1 MQNQD
6 IIPSIKKLL
15 DRIDAVISGLNEE
28 GARLFSEGKYD
39 QARALLNKVE
49 AITGFR
55 GKVLCLK
62 DNWKALRVPALD
74 KTSGK
79 SEAGARPRSEPLK
92 PGLKTGYEEFR
103 YPILEALVR
112 LDGIGRVRDVFRIIE
127 EIMADQLNI
136 YDYQPL
142 PSNPDSVRWKN
153 TVSWERYNMVQ
164 DGLLADNSPR
174 GVWEITDA
182 GRQSLKHAKANPD
195 IQRKLFSEAESSKLK
210 VKRISSQLKN
220 CKRDPP

>member
-1 MQNQD
+1 MQNPD
-6 IIPSIKKLL
+6 IIPTIKKLL
-15 DRIDAVISGLNEE
+15 DEIDAVISGLNEE

-39 QARALLNKVE
+39 QARTLLNKVE
-49 AITGFR
+49 LITGFR

-62 DNWKALRVPALD
+62 DNWKSLGVPPLD

-79 SEAGARPRSEPLK
+79 GEAGARSRSGPLK
-92 PGLKTGYEEFR
+92 PGLKTGCEEFR

-112 LDGIGRVRDVFRIIE
+112 LDGAGRVREVFRIIE

-164 DGLLADNSPR
+164 NGLLADNSPR

-195 IQRKLFSEAESSKLK
+195 IQRKLFSVAESSKLK
-210 VKRISSQLKN
+210 AERRQL
-220 CKRDPP
+220 

>member
-1 MQNQD
+1 MKEQD
-6 IIPSIKKLL
+6 VIPTITNLV
-15 DRIDAVISGLNEE
+15 DEIDAVISALNEE

-49 AITGFR
+49 GITGFR

-62 DNWKALRVPALD
+62 DDWKALRVPALE
-74 KTSGK
+74 KRPGGG
-79 SEAGARPRSEPLK
+79 EGGARSRSGPLK
-92 PGLKTGYEEFR
+92 PGLKTTPEEFR

-112 LDGIGRVRDVFRIIE
+112 LDGAGRVRDVVRIVE

-142 PSNPDSVRWKN
+142 PSDPDSVRWKN
-153 TVSWERYNMVQ
+153 TVHWERYNMVQ
-164 DGLLADNSPR
+164 DGLLADDSPR

-182 GRQSLKHAKANPD
+182 GRQALKHAKNNPD
-195 IQRKLFSEAESSKLK
+195 IQRRLFGGE
-210 VKRISSQLKN
+210 
-220 CKRDPP
+220 D

>member
-1 MQNQD
+1 MEEKD
-6 IIPSIKKLL
+6 VIPTIELLL
-15 DRIDAVISGLNEE
+15 DEIDAVISALNEE

-49 AITGFR
+49 GITGFR

-62 DNWKALRVPALD
+62 DDWKALRVPALVMRAGGGE
-74 KTSGK
+74 SGV
-79 SEAGARPRSEPLK
+79 RTRSVPLK
-92 PGLKTGYEEFR
+92 PGLKTSCEDFR

-112 LDGIGRVRDVFRIIE
+112 LDGAGRVRDVVRIVE

-142 PSNPDSVRWKN
+142 PSDPNSVRWKN
-153 TVSWERYNMVQ
+153 TVHWERYNMVQ
-164 DGLLADNSPR
+164 DGLLADDSPR

-182 GRQSLKHAKANPD
+182 GRQALKHAKNNPD
-195 IQRKLFSEAESSKLK
+195 IQRRLFGG
-210 VKRISSQLKN
+210 
-220 CKRDPP
+220 D

>member
-1 MQNQD
+1 MKEQD
-6 IIPSIKKLL
+6 VIPTITNLL
-15 DRIDAVISGLNEE
+15 DEIDAVISALNEE

-49 AITGFR
+49 GITGFR

-62 DNWKALRVPALD
+62 DDWKALRVPALE
-74 KTSGK
+74 KRSGGG
-79 SEAGARPRSEPLK
+79 EVGARSRSGPLK
-92 PGLKTGYEEFR
+92 SGLKTTPEEFR

-112 LDGIGRVRDVFRIIE
+112 LDGAGRVRDVVRIVE

-142 PSNPDSVRWKN
+142 PSDPDSVRWKN
-153 TVSWERYNMVQ
+153 TVHWERYNMVQ
-164 DGLLADNSPR
+164 DGLLLDNSPR

-182 GRQSLKHAKANPD
+182 GRQALKHAKNNPD
-195 IQRKLFSEAESSKLK
+195 IQRRLFGGE
-210 VKRISSQLKN
+210 
-220 CKRDPP
+220 D

>member
-1 MQNQD
+1 MKNQNLL
-6 IIPSIKKLL
+6 PTIKALL
-15 DRIDAVISGLNEE
+15 DEIDAVISGLNEE

-49 AITGFR
+49 GITGYR

-62 DNWKALRVPALD
+62 DDWKALRVPALE
-74 KTSGK
+74 KPSGK
-79 SEAGARPRSEPLK
+79 GEAGARSRSGPLK
-92 PGLKTGYEEFR
+92 PGLKTSYEDFR

-112 LDGIGRVRDVFRIIE
+112 LDGAGRVREVFRIVG

-142 PSNPDSVRWKN
+142 PSDPDSVRWKN

-164 DGLLADNSPR
+164 DGLLADDSPR

-182 GRQSLKHAKANPD
+182 GREALKHAKDNPD
-195 IQRKLFSEAESSKLK
+195 IQRRLFGGEEE
-210 VKRISSQLKN
+210 
-220 CKRDPP
+220 

>member
-6 IIPSIKKLL
+6 LIPTITNLL
-15 DRIDAVISGLNEE
+15 DEIDTIISALNEE

-49 AITGFR
+49 GITGFR

-62 DNWKALRVPALD
+62 DDWKALRVPALVMRAGGGE
-74 KTSGK
+74 S
-79 SEAGARPRSEPLK
+79 GARTRSVPLK
-92 PGLKTGYEEFR
+92 PGLKTSCEDFR

-112 LDGIGRVRDVFRIIE
+112 LDGAGRVRDVVRIVE

-142 PSNPDSVRWKN
+142 PSDPNSVRWKN
-153 TVSWERYNMVQ
+153 TVHWERYNMVQ
-164 DGLLADNSPR
+164 DGLLADDSPR

-182 GRQSLKHAKANPD
+182 GRVALKHAKDNPD
-195 IQRKLFSEAESSKLK
+195 IQRRLFGG
-210 VKRISSQLKN
+210 
-220 CKRDPP
+220 D

>member
-1 MQNQD
+1 MKEKD
-6 IIPSIKKLL
+6 VIPRIELLL
-15 DRIDAVISGLNEE
+15 DEIDAVISALNEE

-49 AITGFR
+49 GITGFR

-62 DNWKALRVPALD
+62 DDWKSLRVPAVVKGTLKD
-74 KTSGK
+74 KGD
-79 SEAGARPRSEPLK
+79 AGARVRSNPLK
-92 PGLKTGYEEFR
+92 PGLKTPPDAFR
-103 YPILEALVR
+103 YPILEALDR
-112 LDGIGRVRDVFRIIE
+112 LEGAGRVRDVFRIVE

-142 PSNPDSVRWKN
+142 PSDPNSVRWKN

-164 DGLLADNSPR
+164 DGLLAEDSPR

-182 GRQSLKHAKANPD
+182 GRQALKHAKNNPD
-195 IQRKLFSEAESSKLK
+195 MQRKLFWGE
-210 VKRISSQLKN
+210 
-220 CKRDPP
+220 

>member
-6 IIPSIKKLL
+6 VIPTITNLL
-15 DRIDAVISGLNEE
+15 DEIDAVISALNEE

-49 AITGFR
+49 GIIGFR

-62 DNWKALRVPALD
+62 DDWKALRVPAVE
-74 KTSGK
+74 KRSGK
-79 SEAGARPRSEPLK
+79 GEAGAHSRIKPLK
-92 PGLKTGYEEFR
+92 PGLKTSIDEFR

-112 LDGIGRVRDVFRIIE
+112 LDGAGRVREVFRIVE

-142 PSNPDSVRWKN
+142 PSDPNSVRWKN
-153 TVSWERYNMVQ
+153 TVYWERYDMIQ
-164 DGLLADNSPR
+164 EGLLVDDSPR

-182 GRQSLKHAKANPD
+182 GLEALKHAKNNPD
-195 IQRKLFSEAESSKLK
+195 LQRRLFGGE
-210 VKRISSQLKN
+210 
-220 CKRDPP
+220 

>member
-1 MQNQD
+1 MEEQD
-6 IIPSIKKLL
+6 IILTIDMLL
-15 DRIDAVISGLNEE
+15 DEIDAVISALNEE

-49 AITGFR
+49 GITGFR

-62 DNWKALRVPALD
+62 DDWKALRVPALE
-74 KTSGK
+74 KRPGGG
-79 SEAGARPRSEPLK
+79 EGGARSRSGPLK
-92 PGLKTGYEEFR
+92 PGLKTTPEEFR

-112 LDGIGRVRDVFRIIE
+112 LDSAGRVRDVVRIVE

-142 PSNPDSVRWKN
+142 PSDPDSVRWKN
-153 TVSWERYNMVQ
+153 TVHWERYNMVQ
-164 DGLLADNSPR
+164 DGLLADDSPR

-182 GRQSLKHAKANPD
+182 GRQALKHAKNNPD
-195 IQRKLFSEAESSKLK
+195 IQRRLFGGEE
-210 VKRISSQLKN
+210 
-220 CKRDPP
+220 